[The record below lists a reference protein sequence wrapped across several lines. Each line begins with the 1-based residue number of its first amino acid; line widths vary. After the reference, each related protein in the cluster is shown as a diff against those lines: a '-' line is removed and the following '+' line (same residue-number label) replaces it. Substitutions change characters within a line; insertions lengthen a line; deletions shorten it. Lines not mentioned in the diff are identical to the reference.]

1 MLRICPSYGKF
12 VQFPLPLLQL
22 AGMGVSRIFVNQAA
36 SSILTKHFASP
47 PPTSSIFTKPFGVF
61 MGLMEKMRPGRDFCG
76 KPIHN
81 PGRVCYI

>member
-12 VQFPLPLLQL
+12 VQFSLPVLQYET
-22 AGMGVSRIFVNQAA
+22 GRPPCDFVNRATI
-36 SSILTKHFASP
+36 SILTKYFASP
-47 PPTSSIFTKPFGVF
+47 PCTGRIFTKPFGVF